1 MLNFVNEKISIQD
14 LVRLVCIN
22 HCKIYNIL
30 NKGEIKANKDAD
42 LTIVDLNKEFN
53 ITNDWIASK
62 SRWTP
67 YDNVKVKGFPI
78 LAIVN
83 GKDEASEENQVM
95 SEPQG
100 KQVKFAT

>member
-1 MLNFVNEKISIQD
+1 MKKKISIHD

-22 HCKIYNIL
+22 PCKIYNIL

-78 LAIVN
+78 
-83 GKDEASEENQVM
+83 
-95 SEPQG
+95 
-100 KQVKFAT
+100 F